1 MVSLAKTIF
10 EPSGEK
16 HGELSVAF
24 VFVIFLKPPPEAFA
38 VQISAFPLEV
48 STTATF
54 EPSRE
59 NEPPVLLPL
68 YEAKTL
74 RVFAARSTEYKS
86 IKPVLK
92 YPVYIMRLPS
102 GEKWGMRESDLSRVI
117 ERTFWKTMSETHISD
132 VFQLS
137 GEYEN
142 AIVPAK
148 KPGERNVRITA
159 ASHAFIKAFKVV
171 GAEQTCSCDV
181 PFVIVS
187 FTALAP

>member
-59 NEPPVLLPL
+59 NEPPVFPCTRQRPCG
-68 YEAKTL
+68 YL
-74 RVFAARSTEYKS
+74 RRDRPNTS
-86 IKPVLK
+86 P
-92 YPVYIMRLPS
+92 
-102 GEKWGMRESDLSRVI
+102 
-117 ERTFWKTMSETHISD
+117 
-132 VFQLS
+132 
-137 GEYEN
+137 
-142 AIVPAK
+142 
-148 KPGERNVRITA
+148 
-159 ASHAFIKAFKVV
+159 
-171 GAEQTCSCDV
+171 
-181 PFVIVS
+181 
-187 FTALAP
+187 

>member
-24 VFVIFLKPPPEAFA
+24 VFVILLKPPPEAFA
-38 VQISAFPLEV
+38 VQISALPLEV

-86 IKPVLK
+86 INPVLK
-92 YPVYIMRLPS
+92 YPV
-102 GEKWGMRESDLSRVI
+102 
-117 ERTFWKTMSETHISD
+117 
-132 VFQLS
+132 
-137 GEYEN
+137 
-142 AIVPAK
+142 
-148 KPGERNVRITA
+148 
-159 ASHAFIKAFKVV
+159 
-171 GAEQTCSCDV
+171 
-181 PFVIVS
+181 
-187 FTALAP
+187 